1 MVTSKPRTPDK
12 DQLVKVN
19 VWKGSEQT
27 CSSSRISS
35 FPVAVFAKVRHGHA
49 PVLNASVSLHVKVES
64 ENGRMFSLP
73 PIWMKDTGSGGVNNL
88 TFKRNLIFCL
98 FQSLI

>member
-12 DQLVKVN
+12 DQLVKVK
-19 VWKGSEQT
+19 VWTGPEQT
-27 CSSSRISS
+27 WSSSMSSS
-35 FPVAVFAKVRHGHA
+35 FPLSVFAEVKHGNA

-64 ENGRMFSLP
+64 ENGRMFSLL

-88 TFKRNLIFCL
+88 TFERNLIFCL